1 MPATLADRTQ
11 GPLTLAVSAYGVH
24 FGVRVGDPAIA
35 EDLPNHLP
43 PGSTYDKSADIR
55 RMYSFSIDTDRSGRQ
70 QYAVYLDGALLA
82 RYATLQGALFAFE
95 ADVQLY
101 VAEMAPDC
109 VFVHAGVVGCKGRA
123 ILLPGR
129 SLSGKSTLVEEL
141 IRAGADYYSDEYA
154 VLDSAGGV
162 HPYARPLSVRRP
174 GVTKRPVNPADGH
187 AAKKPIPV
195 GLVVVS
201 AFRPGGEWRPQRL
214 SPGRGVLAL
223 LANTVSARRIPDIV
237 LARLHQVVS
246 DAPVVASERG
256 EASHAV
262 DSILEWAIAH

>member
-1 MPATLADRTQ
+1 MLATRADRTQ

-24 FGVRVGDPAIA
+24 FGVRVGNPAIA

-55 RMYSFSIDTDRSGRQ
+55 RMYSLSIDADRSGSQ

-82 RYATLQGALFAFE
+82 RYATLQGALLAFE

-101 VAEMAPDC
+101 VAEMAPDR

-129 SLSGKSTLVEEL
+129 SLSGKSTLVAEL

-174 GVTKRPVNPADGH
+174 GVTKQPFNPVDGQ
-187 AAKKPIPV
+187 AKKPLPV

-237 LARLHQVVS
+237 LSRLHQVVA

-262 DSILEWAIAH
+262 DSILEWATAH